1 MNDLVAD
8 WRGLAVD
15 IRAAGVDIFN
25 TGDIQR
31 SAKGFADEKYLAM
44 TLLVR
49 TVSNMTGAISL
60 LDAKRI
66 VEARIITRSV
76 FENLYWVVGLV
87 EQGEA
92 FVRQMRD
99 DEMSHRRMR
108 GQEIFAAEV
117 NLEEDVSNRL
127 RTYLKGVNK
136 QFGGAKTL
144 TPKQVAQIRPDFEK
158 TYLFY
163 GHLSSD
169 AAHPSVTALNRYVVP
184 ESHPG
189 GGGIDIEPVV
199 SAEEMAE
206 TYEYLCM
213 TAMGV
218 FVAANQII
226 GGTSG
231 GGALNGIADRY
242 TSLSNATKAE
252 EKKL

>member
-1 MNDLVAD
+1 
-8 WRGLAVD
+8 
-15 IRAAGVDIFN
+15 
-25 TGDIQR
+25 
-31 SAKGFADEKYLAM
+31 
-44 TLLVR
+44 
-49 TVSNMTGAISL
+49 MTGAICL

-76 FENLYWVVGLV
+76 FENLYWVIGLA

-99 DEMSHRRMR
+99 DEMSNRRMR
-108 GQEIFAAEV
+108 GQDIFATEV
-117 NLEEDVSNRL
+117 NLEEDVSSRL

-144 TPKQVAQIRPDFEK
+144 TPKHVAQIRSDFEK
-158 TYLFY
+158 TYIFY

-184 ESHPG
+184 ESHPE
-189 GGGIDIEPVV
+189 GGGIDLDPIV
-199 SAEEMAE
+199 SAEEVAE

-226 GGTSG
+226 GGTPG
-231 GGALNGIADRY
+231 DGALNGIADRY
-242 TSLSNATKAE
+242 TSLSNAAKSG
-252 EKKL
+252 